1 MTGSRID
8 AFMMRMLKS
17 PKPSTR
23 AAGQTIVVVHRAFVS
38 LIPDLLNVFKGDPD
52 VQVIAD
58 RRSGERR
65 TKKEPVSLDRRRTER
80 RERKAEL
87 LEVVFRD

>member
-17 PKPSTR
+17 LKPSTR

-58 RRSGERR
+58 RRCGERR

-87 LEVVFRD
+87 LEVIFTD

>member
-1 MTGSRID
+1 MPESRID
-8 AFMMRMLKS
+8 AFVMRMLKS
-17 PKPSTR
+17 IKPSTR
-23 AAGQTIVVVHRAFVS
+23 AAGQTIVVVRRPFVS
-38 LIPDLLNVFKGDPD
+38 LIPDLLTVFKKDRD

-65 TKKEPVSLDRRRTER
+65 RRKETVSLDRRRSER

-87 LEVVFRD
+87 LEVVFKA

>member
-1 MTGSRID
+1 MPESRID

-17 PKPSTR
+17 LKPSTR
-23 AAGQTIVVVHRAFVS
+23 AAGQTIVVVHQPFISV
-38 LIPDLLNVFKGDPD
+38 IPDLLKVFKGNRD

-58 RRSGERR
+58 RRSAESR
-65 TKKEPVSLDRRRTER
+65 TKEEPVSLDSRRTER

>member
-1 MTGSRID
+1 MPESKID
-8 AFMMRMLKS
+8 AFIMRMLKS
-17 PKPSTR
+17 LKPSTR
-23 AAGQTIVVVHRAFVS
+23 SAGETIVVVHGPFAS
-38 LIPDLLNVFKGDPD
+38 LIPDLLNVFKGDRD

-65 TKKEPVSLDRRRTER
+65 TKNEPVSLDRRRTER

-87 LEVVFRD
+87 LEVVFKA

>member
-1 MTGSRID
+1 MPESRID

-17 PKPSTR
+17 LKPSTR
-23 AAGQTIVVVHRAFVS
+23 AAGQTIIVLHRPFVS
-38 LIPDLLNVFKGDPD
+38 LMPDLLNVFKGDPD
-52 VQVIAD
+52 VELIAD
-58 RRSGERR
+58 RRSEERR
-65 TKKEPVSLDRRRTER
+65 QQREPVSLDRRRTER